1 MKSIVTR
8 PIRTL
13 IIDDEPLARGR
24 IARLLEDRDGYEIVG
39 QFGRARDGLLA
50 LQELD
55 PDLVFLDIQMPEMDG
70 FKLLESL
77 NAESPPAVIF
87 VTAHGEHALRAFD
100 FQALDYLLKPFDD
113 ERFERTI
120 ARATSRIRSEDA
132 LDFRGELLRLVKE
145 HWLVDTNLPE
155 EPSGAAFPARHL
167 DRIVIRNG
175 DRIFFQKVDK
185 IDWIEAADYYVRIHA
200 EGEVHQIRET
210 LGNLEERLDTRQ
222 FARIH
227 RSVIVNIDRI
237 VELQPYFNGAYMVIL
252 EDGTELKMSRRRR
265 DTLQD
270 LLGRTL

>member
-1 MKSIVTR
+1 MTR

-13 IIDDEPLARGR
+13 IIDDEPLARNR
-24 IARLLEDRDGYEIVG
+24 IARLLEARDGYEIVG

-77 NAESPPAVIF
+77 IGESPPAVIF
-87 VTAHGEHALRAFD
+87 VTAHAEHALRAFE

-155 EPSGAAFPARHL
+155 EPSGTTLPARQL

-175 DRIFFQKVDK
+175 DRIFFQRVDQ

-200 EGEVHQIRET
+200 GGEVHQIRET
-210 LGNLEERLDTRQ
+210 LGNLEERLDPRQ

-237 VELQPYFNGAYMVIL
+237 AELQPYFNGAYVVIL
-252 EDGTELKMSRRRR
+252 EDGTELKLSRRRR